1 MLKRYLGL
9 AAKQATVRYWGTTEA
24 GRKAQFEAD
33 AVVRAA
39 AGWRAIHKIT
49 EWPVN
54 KPGLDLVVTY
64 EMEAAEDE
72 ATPAGD
78 PPRPATSRGGPNR
91 VAAVRIALSRA
102 LPYVCYALF
111 FAGVA
116 NFLWFC
122 AEGLT
127 MGDALNG
134 YQSGDHYFVLVKPGY
149 REVSQATWEWLRFHG
164 TTALAGFGAAF
175 VGGFIGC
182 FVWFGREL
190 SGGITREERARREA
204 IVRDSGPLLASGRT
218 SAAVGGVFLG
228 FPGIVRV
235 AVYPGGV
242 LMNLPFRPCHSILT
256 SEIRLVS
263 GSLLI
268 EHDGVESKSPWALGT
283 RYRDRLGSAIL
294 ALPYAPRDPGPS
306 APWAI
311 RHPWLSRAFYAAG
324 ALVGS
329 GVRRLHGRPG
339 RQRLD

>member
-9 AAKQATVRYWGTTEA
+9 AAKQATVRYWGTNEA

-122 AEGLT
+122 AEGPPQLFTRISISPKFFLT
-127 MGDALNG
+127 
-134 YQSGDHYFVLVKPGY
+134 
-149 REVSQATWEWLRFHG
+149 
-164 TTALAGFGAAF
+164 
-175 VGGFIGC
+175 
-182 FVWFGREL
+182 
-190 SGGITREERARREA
+190 
-204 IVRDSGPLLASGRT
+204 AST
-218 SAAVGGVFLG
+218 VFSISLG
-228 FPGIVRV
+228 
-235 AVYPGGV
+235 
-242 LMNLPFRPCHSILT
+242 
-256 SEIRLVS
+256 
-263 GSLLI
+263 LLI
-268 EHDGVESKSPWALGT
+268 SQTDHK
-283 RYRDRLGSAIL
+283 GSFL
-294 ALPYAPRDPGPS
+294 
-306 APWAI
+306 
-311 RHPWLSRAFYAAG
+311 
-324 ALVGS
+324 
-329 GVRRLHGRPG
+329 
-339 RQRLD
+339 